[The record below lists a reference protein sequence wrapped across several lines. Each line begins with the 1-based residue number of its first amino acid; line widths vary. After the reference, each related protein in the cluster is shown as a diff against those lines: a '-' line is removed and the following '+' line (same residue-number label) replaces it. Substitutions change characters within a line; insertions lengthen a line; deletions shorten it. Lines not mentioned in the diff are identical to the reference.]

1 MDRRPRRRSRPA
13 ALAANLALAAGTLLA
28 AGPLLA
34 AIATPGCGSA
44 SGADP
49 SGGAS
54 SGASSSGAAGPGAS
68 PGAPGSGAPGASA
81 PGTAPSSAGGAADP
95 ADAGADAAPG
105 RPAGEIVLPDEDLY
119 PDTVDKQREALF
131 RRMSAALGMDA
142 AQLDRVKAI
151 FAGSKIM
158 GQGNPKV
165 TNYPMTRKQCREKR
179 AEAGVVER
187 EHPLCGA
194 PYMVAIYDPSAGETE
209 KDAKACV
216 DEYEF
221 PDIPCEHPVVW
232 VSSREAQELCEAE
245 GKRLCDAHEWEGACA
260 GAVHKPEVEYAFGRS
275 RHDMRRLHNQDRE
288 LVWSYGLAKDHKKCG
303 TMSKKNKACSSS
315 GYRTCGSNTY
325 PAGSFPECKSP
336 FGAYDLHGNAA
347 EHMNFPMKPSELTSA
362 GGTGQ
367 TEMKG
372 SWFIFN
378 TYEAHPDDCR
388 WRAPDWHVTKLMDRN
403 SHANYHLGF
412 RCCKDIR

>member
-1 MDRRPRRRSRPA
+1 MSIPRLRSSVVRGPHPEVA
-13 ALAANLALAAGTLLA
+13 RSASLLA
-28 AGPLLA
+28 AALVLA
-34 AIATPGCGSA
+34 ACGHKASGDSALSNSTGAAVTASA

-49 SGGAS
+49 QGDAGAPPPS
-54 SGASSSGAAGPGAS
+54 DAGTDDAGAGDA
-68 PGAPGSGAPGASA
+68 GAPGK
-81 PGTAPSSAGGAADP
+81 
-95 ADAGADAAPG
+95 
-105 RPAGEIVLPDEDLY
+105 PAGEIVLVDEDLY
-119 PDTVDKQREALF
+119 PDTIDKQREALF
-131 RRMSAALGMDA
+131 RRMAAALD
-142 AQLDRVKAI
+142 LDGPTVDKMKAI

-179 AEAGVVER
+179 AAAGVVEAP
-187 EHPLCGA
+187 HPLCGA
-194 PYMVAIYDPSAGETE
+194 PYMVPVFDPGAGQSE
-209 KDAKACV
+209 KDAKVCV

-232 VSSREAQELCEAE
+232 VSSRDAELLCEAE

-260 GAVHKPEVEYAFGRS
+260 GAVHAPEVEYAFGKPRKE
-275 RHDMRRLHNQDRE
+275 MKNLHNQDRE
-288 LVWSYGLAKDHKKCG
+288 IVWSYGLAKDHKKCG
-303 TMSKKNKACSSS
+303 TMSKKNKSCTSS
-315 GYRTCGSNTY
+315 GFKTCGSNTY

-336 FGAYDLHGNAA
+336 FGAYDLNGNAA
-347 EHMNFPMKPSELTSA
+347 EHMSLPMKPSELLSA
-362 GGTGQ
+362 GGKGQ

-372 SWFIFN
+372 SWFIFS

-388 WRAPDWHVTKLMDRN
+388 WRAPDWHATKLMDRN